1 VAEQLARIREQVERG
16 LRFLEEVWL
25 ELKKVHWPGRQETFA
40 ATGVV
45 IVVVFIVAVW
55 LGLVDAV
62 LAWLLSGV
70 LGS

>member
-1 VAEQLARIREQVERG
+1 MAQQLARIREPFERG

-25 ELKKVHWPGRQETFA
+25 ELKKVHWPGRQETLA

-45 IVVVFIVAVW
+45 IVVVLIVAVW

-62 LAWLLSGV
+62 LAWLVSGV
-70 LGS
+70 VGS